1 MTHWLALVFGT
12 DLVSQNGA
20 LSIGF
25 IDEKTS
31 VQTVFS
37 PIIPAWAQKNP
48 LALNRLSS
56 SGAKEH

>member
-1 MTHWLALVFGT
+1 MTHRIFMRRMTHWLALVFGT
-12 DLVSQNGA
+12 DFVSQNGA

-37 PIIPAWAQKNP
+37 PIIPA
-48 LALNRLSS
+48 
-56 SGAKEH
+56 

>member
-1 MTHWLALVFGT
+1 MFKYGPGDFLNQKTYWLALVLGT
-12 DLVSQNGA
+12 DLVSQKGA

-37 PIIPAWAQKNP
+37 PIIPA
-48 LALNRLSS
+48 
-56 SGAKEH
+56 